1 MGKGGAVLPVACSR
15 SFKRLF
21 ENDRDEAQAVFERVV
36 ELILSIS

>member
-15 SFKRLF
+15 CFEQLF
-21 ENDRDEAQAVFERVV
+21 EHDRDEAQAVFERVV